1 MWPVR
6 LEWSTFS
13 TRHLRRSNLTF
24 RREPQPSSTSINKQ
38 AYSSVCYSLS
48 PAAAHMARV
57 GSTAVLEWWTIISGH
72 PHRPHHIQIL
82 ESAPPPPQSQPSRH
96 LTQTRQSQ

>member
-13 TRHLRRSNLTF
+13 TRHLRRSSLTF
-24 RREPQPSSTSINKQ
+24 LLEPQPSSTSINKQ
-38 AYSSVCYSLS
+38 AYSSNYCS
-48 PAAAHMARV
+48 PSPPAAHMDRV
-57 GSTAVLEWWTIISGH
+57 GSIAGLEWWTIISGH

-82 ESAPPPPQSQPSRH
+82 ESAPPPPQSQPYNH
-96 LTQTRQSQ
+96 LTQTRQSL